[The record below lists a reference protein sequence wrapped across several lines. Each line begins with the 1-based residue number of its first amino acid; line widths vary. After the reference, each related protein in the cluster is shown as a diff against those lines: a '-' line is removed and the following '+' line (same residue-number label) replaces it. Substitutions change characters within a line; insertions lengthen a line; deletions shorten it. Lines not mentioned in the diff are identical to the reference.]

1 MISTA
6 IIYDHYGRATSYKDG
21 PVEIR
26 VTHARKQYY
35 ISTGVRVKKNEWRK
49 TSGLIVNRDDAEELN
64 NRIAILRSKIEQA
77 VNEALENGTP
87 IIPAEIKRKA
97 WMSDGSAT
105 DMYDWICE
113 QIPMLGHKEG
123 TLKHYVTLKY
133 RIKEYKRMMSWSE
146 LSVENICRFDAYL
159 HTIKRKLTDAEIKA
173 GVKAEPIGDAAVYNY
188 HKCLKALLN
197 RAVLFG
203 RIGRNPYD
211 KLRGKFKRGEVEN
224 TEYLTDEEMQAI
236 LSIRPVRGSMMDV
249 ARDAFVI
256 QMYTGLSYSDMQAF
270 SINDYK
276 LVNGTWRN
284 TGKRIKTGVAYISQ
298 LLPPVVEVLEKYNM
312 SIPKIGN
319 ADYNHCLKALGM
331 AAGIEKPLHSHL
343 ARHTFAT
350 FMLRNGVPI
359 EHVSKM
365 LGHTNI
371 TQTQRYAKVMGM
383 SVHEDFERI
392 AKIFK

>member
-284 TGKRIKTGVAYISQ
+284 TGKRIKTGVSFISQ